1 VETLQ
6 QQIRMKMFINLAGG
20 GKPMTNPVMQAL
32 ADMQGKSTVYTVL
45 VLGTLILRL
54 QTSDILP

>member
-20 GKPMTNPVMQAL
+20 KSMANPVMQAL
-32 ADMQGKSTVYTVL
+32 ADMQGRPT
-45 VLGTLILRL
+45 
-54 QTSDILP
+54 